1 MKSSVRPAVPV
12 VIPCYFQRKACLL
25 RKRHERRGWLLTL
38 VFAAIVVGLA
48 GFLEPSIHEELV
60 AVLKDRERPSRLAL
74 GIVCSHFTL
83 KRVVE
88 LSPAT
93 CLPVRPEP

>member
-1 MKSSVRPAVPV
+1 MSCKLSLGGK
-12 VIPCYFQRKACLL
+12 VIL
-25 RKRHERRGWLLTL
+25 RRRTAAWEHRERHERRSWLRTL
-38 VFAAIVVGLA
+38 AFEAIVVCLA